1 MATMSEQREAYVASR
16 TRVAEIARPL
26 TAAQLATNVPCC
38 PRWSVKDLVGHLT
51 GVLEDRVEKRL
62 PTSGFEEWT
71 DAQVARH
78 RDEPVGFV
86 LDTWLS
92 QPVEANDDVPSL
104 AALSFDV
111 VSHEHDLCHAL
122 GIAGDR
128 STDSVRVGSAR
139 AQDRMSAMLSGAGAP
154 GVLLTTEDGEQ
165 LVEGATSPIG
175 LTTTRYDF
183 MRLVTGRKSRQ
194 QAIALAWDG
203 DATPVLDA
211 LFADGFFA
219 LQPVDVMEADAAPP
233 R

>member
-1 MATMSEQREAYVASR
+1 MVTVSEQREAYVTSR
-16 TRVAEIARPL
+16 ARVAEVARTL

-38 PRWSVKDLVGHLT
+38 PRWSAKDLVGHLA

-71 DAQVARH
+71 DEQVARH
-78 RDEPVGFV
+78 RDESIGFV

-92 QPVEANDDVPSL
+92 LPVEANDDVPSL

-111 VSHEHDLCHAL
+111 VSHEHDLFHAL

-128 STDSVRVGSAR
+128 SSDSVRLGSAR
-139 AQDRMSAMLSGAGAP
+139 AQDRMSAMLTAAGAP
-154 GVLLTTEDGEQ
+154 GVLLATEDGEQ
-165 LVEGATSPIG
+165 LVAGAASPIG

-183 MRLVTGRKSRQ
+183 MRLVTGRKSRP

-203 DATPVLDA
+203 DATPVLEA

-219 LQPVDVMEADAAPP
+219 LQPLDVIEADAAPAH
-233 R
+233 